1 MSNSARKVP
10 LSGDR
15 GPLRT
20 VSGPLRMDLLY
31 FVILV
36 SSLIFVHELGHFLFA
51 KAFGV
56 KVLTF
61 SLGFGPKVL
70 RLRGRE
76 TEYCVGVLPLG
87 GYVKMLEASKSDAV
101 LPEDRHR
108 TFESLA
114 AYKRVLIVLAGPLM
128 NILFPVLLYFSV
140 FVGDGP
146 FLPPTVGVVLPGHPA
161 EGKLFPGD
169 RVMAVNGEEIGT
181 FDELKRI
188 VAKNPAKPIVFKVFR
203 DYKHIEVEIV
213 ATESLATSFFS
224 DAEQRPL
231 DNPEER
237 IGTVGIESSAPAAVL
252 GIVADSPAYRAGLR
266 TFDVVTH
273 VSGRPVERYIDL
285 EAELAANLAET
296 VPVTYLRPTEVDDV
310 LGGLAKMAVF
320 EAGVVALTPLPQ
332 GQSLLERTGIELA
345 DMYVSQV
352 PRDSYLYRAG
362 LRPGDKILRLD
373 DDEIPAWSTF
383 RERIWAERDRAHRI
397 EFLSERDGRLR
408 SGTFQMRREDFTD
421 EHGQPFARYVF
432 EVRHWVPL
440 SAVGW
445 VEHPY
450 PVRYALSKAVAETI
464 DVTRYIL
471 IGMRRLIQGRLSLD
485 SLSGPITIYEVA
497 GEEGR
502 KGTDYFIWVMALI
515 SINLGLFNL
524 LPIPVLD
531 GGHLMFLAAE
541 AVMRRP
547 LPLRV
552 REVAHIVGMT
562 IVISLMAVAFKND
575 LEKRWDV
582 LASQVRELTG

>member
-1 MSNSARKVP
+1 
-10 LSGDR
+10 
-15 GPLRT
+15 
-20 VSGPLRMDLLY
+20 MDLLY

-114 AYKRVLIVLAGPLM
+114 SYKRVLIVLAGPLM

-161 EGKLFPGD
+161 DGKLFPGD
-169 RVMAVNGEEIGT
+169 RIMAVNGEEIGT

-203 DYKHIEVEIV
+203 DYKH
-213 ATESLATSFFS
+213 LATSFFN
-224 DAEQRPL
+224 DTDQRPL

-237 IGTVGIESSAPAAVL
+237 IGTVGIQPSSPAAVV
-252 GIVADSPAYRAGLR
+252 GVVADSPAYRAGLR

-273 VSGRPVERYIDL
+273 VSGRPVPRYIDL
-285 EAELAANLAET
+285 ERELAANLAET
-296 VPVTYLRPTEVDDV
+296 VPVTYLRPAQVDDA
-310 LGGLAKMAVF
+310 LGGLAEMAVF

-332 GQSLLERTGIELA
+332 GQSLLDRTGIELA
-345 DMYVSQV
+345 DMYVSHV
-352 PRDSYLYRAG
+352 PEDSYLYRAG

-373 DDEIPAWSTF
+373 DVDVPAWSAF
-383 RERIWAERDRAHRI
+383 RERVWAERDKAHRI

-421 EHGQPFARYVF
+421 EHGQTFARYVF
-432 EVRHWVPL
+432 GVRHWVPL
-440 SAVGW
+440 SAAGW

-464 DVTRYIL
+464 DVTRFIL

-502 KGTDYFIWVMALI
+502 KGTDYFIWVMALV

-541 AVMRRP
+541 AVLRRP

-582 LASQVRELTG
+582 LLGQVRELTGSA